1 LNHHEVTLL
10 KESLNR
16 SDDEPDEWKHAN
28 QIMGAMAW
36 VTAEE
41 ARQAAAE
48 VEKVLDTYARR
59 AREDSPEGTRQVR
72 LFAAVT
78 LAALPP
84 RSGG

>member
-1 LNHHEVTLL
+1 VTLL

-16 SDDEPDEWKHAN
+16 GDDEPDQWKHAN
-28 QIMGAMAW
+28 KILGATAW

-41 ARQAAAE
+41 AQQAAAE

-59 AREDSPEGTRQVR
+59 AREDSPQGARQVR

-78 LAALPP
+78 LAASPP